1 MQHPELEIPPLL
13 VVPFAALLLSI
24 AILPLAAPHFWDENK
39 NKGLVAAGL
48 SVPVFG
54 WLALHSPS
62 ALGHAGIEYASFIV
76 LLGALYIIAG
86 GVHLDGD
93 LLATPGH
100 NTALLAVGGV
110 LANLMGTTG
119 ASMLLIHLVLRTN
132 RQRVFTSHL
141 PLFFILVVSNCGGL
155 LTPLGDPPLFL
166 GYLRGVPFTWTFR
179 LLPIWLVAMGYLL
192 TLFYVLDRR
201 AYAKESPEARARD
214 ERELEPLRIR
224 GAANFVLL
232 LLVVGCVFLPTPY
245 RELLMGAL
253 TLASLFV
260 TNQTP
265 RKQNDFHFHA
275 INEVAILFAGI
286 FVTMVPALKLLE
298 QHGQSLGLAAP
309 WQFFVTTGF
318 LSSVLD
324 NAPTYLTFLATAQG
338 LGLPNEV
345 VETTHVHLL
354 AISAGAVL
362 MGANTYIG
370 NGPNFMVKAIAD
382 RAGYK
387 TASFFGHA
395 GKAIVYLSPI
405 YVFTI
410 AYLALAG

>member
-1 MQHPELEIPPLL
+1 MNHAALEIPPLL
-13 VVPFAALLLSI
+13 VVPFAALLLCI
-24 AILPLAAPHFWDENK
+24 AILPLAAAHFWDENK
-39 NKGLVAAGL
+39 NKALVAAGL

-54 WLALHSPS
+54 WLLMRSPS
-62 ALGHAGIEYASFIV
+62 SLGHAAIEYASFIV
-76 LLGALYIIAG
+76 LLGALYVIAG

-132 RQRVFTSHL
+132 RQRAFTSHL

-179 LLPIWLVAMGYLL
+179 LLPVWLVAMGYLL
-192 TLFYVLDRR
+192 SLFYFLDKR

-224 GAANFVLL
+224 GVANFGLL
-232 LLVVGCVFLPTPY
+232 LAVVGCVFLPTPY
-245 RELLMGAL
+245 REGAMAGL
-253 TLASLFV
+253 TLASLFL
-260 TNQTP
+260 TDQKP

-286 FVTMVPALKLLE
+286 FVTMVPALHLLE
-298 QHGQSLGLAAP
+298 THGKSLGLAAP
-309 WQFFVTTGF
+309 WQFFLTTGA

-382 RAGYK
+382 RAGYQ

-395 GKAIVYLSPI
+395 AKAIVYLSPV
-405 YVFTI
+405 YALTI
-410 AYLALAG
+410 LYLALAG